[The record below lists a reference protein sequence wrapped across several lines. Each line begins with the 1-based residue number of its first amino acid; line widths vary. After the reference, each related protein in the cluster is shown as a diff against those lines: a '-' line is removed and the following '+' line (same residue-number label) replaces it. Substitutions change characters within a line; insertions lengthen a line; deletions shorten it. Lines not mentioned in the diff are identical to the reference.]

1 MQAPWVPTQKSLKT
15 LWVKCDAVC
24 CSVLQCGTSV
34 VGVCCSVMYSFTT
47 NCMRMQTQKCDSVC
61 CSVLQYS
68 TSVLQRRILV
78 YDKLYSNANTK
89 RSEPM
94 FNPQTMGRSTATH
107 LTATHL
113 HHPASICCTVVL
125 LQQSA
130 TLSPPIHI
138 QLPRNG

>member
-24 CSVLQCGTSV
+24 CSVLQFGTSV
-34 VGVCCSVMYSFTT
+34 VGVCCSDTYLFTS
-47 NCMRMQTQKCDSVC
+47 NCMRMQTQKCDSVS

-68 TSVLQRRILV
+68 TSVLQLRTFV
-78 YDKLYSNANTK
+78 YYKLYSNANKK

-94 FNPQTMGRSTATH
+94 FNLQTMGRSTTTH
-107 LTATHL
+107 LQ
-113 HHPASICCTVVL
+113 HPASICCTVVL

-130 TLSPPIHI
+130 TLNPPIHI
-138 QLPRNG
+138 QPPRNG